1 MSQQVV
7 DLQSAAVA
15 APVSVPAPAAAVPA
29 KTAAKANRVM
39 FVEPVRAYAM
49 SIVVFIHVASVLAPH
64 YNTIAPIDW
73 WISNMYHAFSKGGP
87 PIFTM
92 ISGMLLLTAK
102 ADQPLGEF
110 FRKRFMKV
118 LIPFMGWA
126 GVYLFWRVW
135 FQGETLTGN
144 QMVNAV
150 LKGPVYY
157 HMWFI
162 TMILGLYLATPVL
175 RVYVQHAS
183 RSNLRYFLIVW
194 FITIT
199 VLPTIGR
206 VFDVQFGIDFVVMTN
221 YAGYFLLGYYLRDT
235 VLKPKYM
242 LPTLLIVS
250 VTLLIT
256 EYAVHAMTMAQ
267 EGRLDTFFLNNLG
280 FNMVIVSIGMFLF
293 LKSLPWDVIFQ
304 RLPPVAWAVKLLA
317 SCSLGVYFVHV
328 LIMEAI
334 GSGRFGIE
342 INSMTFS
349 PLVGIP
355 LTAGVTLALSI
366 AIISVIKRIPVLKIF
381 VP

>member
-7 DLQSAAVA
+7 DLQANAAV
-15 APVSVPAPAAAVPA
+15 VSAPAPAVTAPTKSAV
-29 KTAAKANRVM
+29 KANRVT

-102 ADQPLGEF
+102 ADQPIGEF
-110 FRKRFMKV
+110 FKKRFMKV
-118 LIPFMGWA
+118 LIPFLGWA
-126 GVYLFWRVW
+126 VVYLFWRIW

-144 QMVNAV
+144 QMANAI

-183 RSNLRYFLIVW
+183 RANLRYFLIVW

-199 VLPTIGR
+199 ILPTVGR
-206 VFDVQFGIDFVVMTN
+206 VFEVQFGIDFVVMTN

-235 VLKPKYM
+235 VLKPKHM
-242 LPTLLIVS
+242 LPVLLIVA

-267 EGRLDTFFLNNLG
+267 EGQLDTFFLNNLG

-293 LKSLPWDVIFQ
+293 LKSLPWETIFQ
-304 RLPPVAWAVKLLA
+304 RLPLVAWAVKLLA

-349 PLVGIP
+349 PLIGIP
-355 LTAGVTLALSI
+355 LTAGVTLALSVAVI
-366 AIISVIKRIPVLKIF
+366 LVIKRIPVLKIF